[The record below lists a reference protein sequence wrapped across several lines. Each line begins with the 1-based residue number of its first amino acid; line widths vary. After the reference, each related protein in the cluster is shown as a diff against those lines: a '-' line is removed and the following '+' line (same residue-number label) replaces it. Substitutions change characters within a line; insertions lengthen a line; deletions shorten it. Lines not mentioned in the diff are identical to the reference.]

1 MTEDVS
7 TKGDESTKGTKDVN
21 SEGKSKH
28 DHNFAFWIT
37 LIRGVFAFA
46 LGFSLLFIPEKT
58 HDTLYNFMG
67 MFWLMGGLVL
77 VRQETHLK
85 RGRIFMILGIAGV
98 VTGLL
103 TLTRPFTKVWFGG
116 DLITSLLGALIL
128 LTGIL
133 HMFGGFQFGKLEKLG
148 RGRTWVST
156 SLGVFEVIL
165 GGLVLWSHTGTS
177 QLVYIIA
184 TIWALLGGTFL
195 FIDAFR
201 QRRQKKASS

>member
-1 MTEDVS
+1 LLR
-7 TKGDESTKGTKDVN
+7 GL
-21 SEGKSKH
+21 
-28 DHNFAFWIT
+28 FAF
-37 LIRGVFAFA
+37 G

-58 HDTLYNFMG
+58 HNTLYNFMG
-67 MFWLMGGLVL
+67 MFWLMSGFVL
-77 VRQETHLK
+77 VRQEIHLK

-103 TLTRPFTKVWFGG
+103 VLTRPLTNEWFGG
-116 DLITSLLGALIL
+116 YLMTSLLGAIVL
-128 LTGIL
+128 LTGII
-133 HMFGGFQFGKLEKLG
+133 HMVGGFQIGNLEKLG

-177 QLVYIIA
+177 QLVYIVA
-184 TIWALLGGTFL
+184 MIWALLGGTFL

-201 QRRQKKASS
+201 QRRQMKASS